1 MKLIFIFY
9 LMVQLKYRTYILHAL
24 HKYIY
29 IYIFVSPKTSLIKII
44 INEKIIE
51 RLTRG

>member
-9 LMVQLKYRTYILHAL
+9 LTVQLKYRTYIL